1 MSLKFEHVELS
12 KNNFTILYDL
22 SFEITENT
30 VIFGESG
37 SGKSTLL
44 DAIAGK
50 VFPSKGKITKN
61 SSKKIISVG
70 RDYSFHKLVGPV
82 YQYYQQRFNSQD
94 AELGPTVY
102 EVLQNQVSPVGTI
115 NENSVELPPP
125 LYQEEWLK
133 EIVKKMH
140 LEPLLQ
146 QKITSLSN
154 GETRRTLIA
163 NALLK
168 KPDVL
173 LLDNPFTGLD
183 VLSRKE
189 LKNLLSNLDEMLIVL
204 VANPVDVPD
213 GFENLIFLKNGTHS
227 YFGKRENF
235 IPQEKESWKIDHKLL
250 KEIERLSIPQF
261 CDFDTAIKIK
271 NGQVKYGAKLVLQD
285 IDWEV
290 KRTEKWALMGPN
302 GSGKS
307 SLLSLI
313 TGDNPQCYQNQLFL
327 FDKKRGSGESI
338 WDLKKKMG
346 FVSPELHQYFT
357 KNIEVWKVVASGFFD
372 SAGLFQKL
380 TDHQLALTHLYLK
393 LINIFDLKD
402 RNLFQLSFGQQRLVF
417 LARALVKNPPLL
429 ILDEPCQGLDYNQ
442 MVFFRTIL
450 NEIAVHQNK
459 TLVFVTHY
467 EDEIPACVNLRLDL
481 FEGREHNHKL
491 KKLTTD

>member
-1 MSLKFEHVELS
+1 MPIKFENVELS
-12 KNNFTILYDL
+12 KNNFTILSEI
-22 SFEITENT
+22 SFEIDENT

-44 DAIAGK
+44 DAFAGK
-50 VFPSKGKITKN
+50 VFPSKGKITKDSN
-61 SSKKIISVG
+61 KKIISVG

-94 AELGPTVY
+94 AELGPTLY
-102 EVLQNQVSPVGTI
+102 EVLQNQVIPVGTVD
-115 NENSVELPPP
+115 ENSVELPPT
-125 LYQEEWLK
+125 LYQADWLY

-140 LEPLLQ
+140 LEHLLQ

-183 VLSRKE
+183 VNSRNE
-189 LKNLLSNLDEMLIVL
+189 LKNLLSNLQGMQIILI
-204 VANPVDVPD
+204 ANPVDVPD
-213 GFENLIFLKNGTHS
+213 GFENLIFLESNCIA
-227 YFGKRENF
+227 YIGKKDNF
-235 IPQEKESWKIDHKLL
+235 ILKEKETWRIDHKLL
-250 KEIERLSIPQF
+250 NEIEKLSSSQF
-261 CDFDTAIKIK
+261 CDFETAIKIT
-271 NGQVKYGAKLVLQD
+271 NGNVKYGNKLVLQK
-285 IDWEV
+285 INWEV
-290 KRTEKWALMGPN
+290 KKGEKWALMGPN

-313 TGDNPQCYQNQLFL
+313 TGDNPQCYQNQLYL

-346 FVSPELHQYFT
+346 FVSPELHQYFN
-357 KNIEVWKVVASGFFD
+357 KNINVWKVVASGFFD

-380 TDHQLALTHLYLK
+380 TENQVLLSDLYLK
-393 LINIFDLKD
+393 LV
-402 RNLFQLSFGQQRLVF
+402 NLFDQKERKLNQLSFGQQRLVF
-417 LARALVKNPPLL
+417 LARALVKNPALL

-450 NEIAVHQNK
+450 NDIAVHQNK

-467 EDEIPACVNLRLDL
+467 EDEIPVCVNSRINL
-481 FEGREHNHKL
+481 FEGKEI
-491 KKLTTD
+491 